1 MSKLLNTHISPN
13 SYAIDLSV
21 ADQQILEIMR
31 CLNLD
36 SKILILDEPT
46 SSLAQNEREALLEA
60 LMELKR
66 GITILYVS
74 HHLDEI
80 MKICDSFTV
89 LKNGVVT
96 EHRDIEGWTKQ
107 KIVHA
112 MLGEE
117 IDSDFKEIL
126 MQEYPHQIPS
136 EEIVLEVENLES
148 FHF

>member
-60 LMELKR
+60 LMELKKR
-66 GITILYVS
+66 N
-74 HHLDEI
+74 HHPL
-80 MKICDSFTV
+80 
-89 LKNGVVT
+89 
-96 EHRDIEGWTKQ
+96 R
-107 KIVHA
+107 
-112 MLGEE
+112 
-117 IDSDFKEIL
+117 
-126 MQEYPHQIPS
+126 
-136 EEIVLEVENLES
+136 
-148 FHF
+148 